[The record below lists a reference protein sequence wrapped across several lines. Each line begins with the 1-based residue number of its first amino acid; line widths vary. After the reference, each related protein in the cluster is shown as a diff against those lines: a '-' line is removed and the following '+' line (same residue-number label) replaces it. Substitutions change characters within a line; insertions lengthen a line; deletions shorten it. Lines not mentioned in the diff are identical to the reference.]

1 MARRSESIQR
11 LIDDADESISL
22 LASLDGLASAPDGAP
37 ASNVSQ
43 ISTPGF
49 TRRPPLPTGFGDSS
63 ASLAMSSDSF
73 DFHSSAASSSAIFSA
88 PASGNGNMT
97 ANYGDGDNDDDEAM
111 QLLDQALVVD
121 QSVRGAGLLHIK
133 GVFPDHSVE
142 FVDLDPRFATIGE
155 MKRAFCAKRETRK
168 DLGFDARDARIMF
181 DGQLVEDDALVLDC
195 GMNFDGTIHIVRA
208 LSGGFL
214 SGGTRSS
221 GDLGSRLNSS
231 ARSADP
237 KLPISSIASAYAHQ
251 HDFQQQQFENGY
263 DVSRGFRSSLSLS
276 LTNATTTQMPTFKA
290 EALSR
295 HVRPEE
301 ANFAE
306 IASDFYEHL
315 ASVQN
320 TDLYC
325 EKLLGGYID
334 VLQTRLENLEAQ
346 ARGSALAKQRFQDEI
361 KELHDERNTW
371 RLLYELRQICHTGDD
386 DDDVNSGEGDDT
398 PMAGAESDELHFDM
412 LEDDAVRLLETRNE
426 NFKIQRAVKAWL
438 ENIALEKTVAISER
452 RSTSGSRTLKLM
464 RKGVLHSEQLVHL
477 DPDAVLREG
486 DEFILEDDAEDEGE
500 LMKSVWLFVRAG
512 KISDAVDLCIRLGQ
526 SWRAASLSGGAPLGA
541 SESNERKDVVLER
554 WGNPYRALWKSTCW
568 KFSEHS
574 NQQNLSK
581 GSSMLARQYE
591 EIIYAA
597 LSGNVEVIAKSPL
610 CETWEDHIWVYL
622 QAMTEQQQD
631 EILYKLLKVKLQSS
645 QLVVGN
651 NAHYLRHYATLLEK
665 TKYLKRYQ
673 ANLDTLF
680 EELKGSRIESVRV
693 QANEPHRHIQAKLV
707 TAKVEYIVSN
717 ILDVL
722 LFNSDDDSYNWDLLL
737 DAKLQTDELSPLFLR
752 FAAHFTLFSAFTGE
766 KFDEQAG
773 HMILKMYIRHLVK
786 HRQLQLV
793 PVYASR
799 LPYAGA
805 VEIYV
810 QVLATVD
817 DSLERELIV
826 KRILQ
831 YSSMEIL
838 STVLQIAVDRMCEEY
853 RQIAQDQKH
862 SQTLGGSVNG
872 GVATSAIDLK
882 RMRTV
887 EYLCFYN
894 EHRAEALYYANVL
907 ARQFV
912 HEGKFSSLTELFA
925 EHVPEDSIGVIDLH
939 RGIQTKD
946 AREIDLAIR
955 EMLCWKAYIFACSQ
969 YDAWRHC
976 ISGAAGWSLYSEE
989 KEFVTELMYHI
1000 SRATTGLLEALHF
1013 ENGWMVQ
1020 CSSSSESDE
1029 VVIRQLCLPLLVFN
1043 LHYVQIESA
1052 RILMRLRFYPET
1064 TKVELARPLL
1074 EKSLQVADVVAD
1086 EHYGVYKALSQTECR
1101 DLLHGFRES
1110 AVALLYMDDDGQ
1122 GQTGAVSKD
1131 VAQN

>member
-11 LIDDADESISL
+11 LIDDADQSISL
-22 LASLDGLASAPDGAP
+22 LASLDGLAAPPPESAPT
-37 ASNVSQ
+37 SNV
-43 ISTPGF
+43 STPGF
-49 TRRPPLPTGFGDSS
+49 TRRPPLSTGFGNSS

-73 DFHSSAASSSAIFSA
+73 DFHSSVASSA
-88 PASGNGNMT
+88 PPSGNGYAT
-97 ANYGDGDNDDDEAM
+97 AANYGYDDDNDDDEAM

-121 QSVRGAGLLHIK
+121 RSMRGAGLVHVK

-155 MKRAFCAKRETRK
+155 MKRAFCTKRETRK
-168 DLGFDARDARIMF
+168 DLGFDAKDARIMF
-181 DGQLVEDDALVLDC
+181 ADQLVEDDALVLDC

-214 SGGTRSS
+214 SGGARNS

-237 KLPISSIASAYAHQ
+237 KLPISSIASAYANHQ
-251 HDFQQQQFENGY
+251 YGFQQQQQQQFENGY
-263 DVSRGFRSSLSLS
+263 DVSRGFRSSLALV
-276 LTNATTTQMPTFKA
+276 NATTTQMPTFKA
-290 EALSR
+290 ETLSR

-315 ASVQN
+315 ASVRN

-361 KELHDERNTW
+361 KELGDERNTW
-371 RLLYELRQICHTGDD
+371 RLLYELRQICHTGD

-452 RSTSGSRTLKLM
+452 RGTSGSRTLKLM
-464 RKGVLHSEQLVHL
+464 RKGVLHSDQLVHL

-486 DEFILEDDAEDEGE
+486 DEFVLEDDAEDEAE

-541 SESNERKDVVLER
+541 SESNERKDDVALER

-568 KFSEHS
+568 KFSEQS
-574 NQQNLSK
+574 NQQLSLSK

-591 EIIYAA
+591 EIIYGA
-597 LSGNVEVIAKSPL
+597 LSGNVEAIAKSPL
-610 CETWEDHIWVYL
+610 TETWEDHIWAYL

-631 EILYKLLKVKLQSS
+631 EILHKLLKVKLQSS
-645 QLVVGN
+645 QLVVGSN
-651 NAHYLRHYATLLEK
+651 PHYLRHYVTLLEK

-680 EELKGSRIESVRV
+680 EELKGSRVESVRV

-722 LFNSDDDSYNWDLLL
+722 LFNSNDDSYNWDLLL
-737 DAKLQTDELSPLFLR
+737 DAKLQTDEVSPLFLR

-793 PVYASR
+793 PVYVSR

-810 QVLATVD
+810 QVLATVE

-826 KRILQ
+826 KCILQ

-853 RQIAQDQKH
+853 RQIAQDQKQ
-862 SQTLGGSVNG
+862 SQTLGVGTNG
-872 GVATSAIDLK
+872 VTTSAIDLK
-882 RMRTV
+882 RMRTI

-907 ARQFV
+907 AHQFV
-912 HEGKFSSLTELFA
+912 HEGKFGSLTELFA

-939 RGIQTKD
+939 RASQTKD
-946 AREIDLAIR
+946 AREMDLAIR
-955 EMLCWKAYIFACSQ
+955 ELLSWKAYIFACGQ

-976 ISGAAGWSLYSEE
+976 ISGSSAWSLYSEE
-989 KEFVTELMYHI
+989 KEFVTELMYHV
-1000 SRATTGLLEALHF
+1000 SRATTGLMEALHF
-1013 ENGWMVQ
+1013 ENGWMAH
-1020 CSSSSESDE
+1020 CSSSSEEDE
-1029 VVIRQLCLPLLVFN
+1029 AAIRQLCLPLLVFN
-1043 LHYVQIESA
+1043 LHYVQLESA
-1052 RILMRLRFYPET
+1052 RILMRLRFYSET

-1086 EHYGVYKALSQTECR
+1086 EHHGVYKALSQTECR

-1110 AVALLYMDDDGQ
+1110 AVALLYMGDDGDKGLDQ
-1122 GQTGAVSKD
+1122 EGAVSKE
-1131 VAQN
+1131 VAQS

>member
-11 LIDDADESISL
+11 LIDDADQSISL
-22 LASLDGLASAPDGAP
+22 LASLDGLASERAPT
-37 ASNVSQ
+37 SHEST
-43 ISTPGF
+43 TPGGVS
-49 TRRPPLPTGFGDSS
+49 RRPPISTGFGDSR
-63 ASLAMSSDSF
+63 ASFAMSNDSF
-73 DFHSSAASSSAIFSA
+73 DFHSSATSSSVSQPFFVLSA
-88 PASGNGNMT
+88 SDNGNGP
-97 ANYGDGDNDDDEAM
+97 AAGNYEDEDDDEAM
-111 QLLDQALVVD
+111 QLLDHSLVVD
-121 QSVRGAGLLHIK
+121 RSVREGLLHVK

-142 FVDLDPRFATIGE
+142 FVDIDPRFTTIGE

-168 DLGFDARDARIMF
+168 DLGLDARDASIMF
-181 DGQLVEDDALVLDC
+181 DGQLVEDDAVVLDC
-195 GMNFDGTIHIVRA
+195 GMNFDGVIYIVRA

-214 SGGTRSS
+214 SGGARSS
-221 GDLGSRLNSS
+221 GDLGSRINSS

-251 HDFQQQQFENGY
+251 NGVQQQQQQFENGY

-276 LTNATTTQMPTFKA
+276 VAANGTTQMPTFKA
-290 EALSR
+290 ETLSR
-295 HVRPEE
+295 NVRPEE

-334 VLQTRLENLEAQ
+334 VLQTRLENLETQ
-346 ARGSALAKQRFQDEI
+346 ARGSALAKQRFQDDI
-361 KELHDERNTW
+361 KELRDERNTW

-386 DDDVNSGEGDDT
+386 DDDVISGEGDDT

-438 ENIALEKTVAISER
+438 ENIALEQTVAISER
-452 RSTSGSRTLKLM
+452 RGTSGSRTLQLM
-464 RKGVLHSEQLVHL
+464 RKGVLHSDQLVHL

-486 DEFILEDDAEDEGE
+486 DEFILEDDAEDEAE

-541 SESNERKDVVLER
+541 SESNERKDVALER

-574 NQQNLSK
+574 NNLSLSK

-610 CETWEDHIWVYL
+610 TETWEDHIWAYL
-622 QAMTEQQQD
+622 HAMTEQQQD
-631 EILYKLLKVKLQSS
+631 EILHKLLKVKLQSS
-645 QLVVGN
+645 QLIVGN

-665 TKYLKRYQ
+665 TKYMKRYQ

-680 EELKGSRIESVRV
+680 EELKGSRVESVRV
-693 QANEPHRHIQAKLV
+693 QANQPHRHIQAKLV

-722 LFNSDDDSYNWDLLL
+722 LFNSNDDSYNWDLLL
-737 DAKLQTDELSPLFLR
+737 DAKLQTDEISPLFLR

-805 VEIYV
+805 VEVYV

-853 RQIAQDQKH
+853 RQIAQDQKQ
-862 SQTLGGSVNG
+862 SQVLGGSNV
-872 GVATSAIDLK
+872 VTSAIDLK
-882 RMRTV
+882 RMRAI

-912 HEGKFSSLTELFA
+912 HEGKFGSFTELFA

-955 EMLCWKAYIFACSQ
+955 ELLCWKAYIFACSQ
-969 YDAWRHC
+969 YNAWRHC
-976 ISGAAGWSLYSEE
+976 IGSAAGAWSLYSEE
-989 KEFVTELMYHI
+989 KEFVTELMYHV

-1013 ENGWMVQ
+1013 ENGWMTH
-1020 CSSSSESDE
+1020 CMNSSEDDE
-1029 VVIRQLCLPLLVFN
+1029 AAIRQLCLPLLVFN
-1043 LHYVQIESA
+1043 MHYVQLESA
-1052 RILMRLRFYPET
+1052 RILMRLRFYPEAA
-1064 TKVELARPLL
+1064 KVDLARPLL

-1086 EHYGVYKALSQTECR
+1086 EHYGVHKALSQTECR

-1110 AVALLYMDDDGQ
+1110 SVALLYMTDNEDQ
-1122 GQTGAVSKD
+1122 QGAVGKEIEQS
-1131 VAQN
+1131 